1 MLLVCEVQANP
12 GEVDFIWMLDNRT
25 YTENVKNKGMS
36 SSITLIANPD
46 YFGNYKCFANNSIG
60 MSSACERVISGKA
73 IKFFNS
79 LSQQAP

>member
-60 MSSACERVISGKA
+60 MSSACERVISGK
-73 IKFFNS
+73 
-79 LSQQAP
+79 